1 MQLRCFRRTFE
12 NLTERDHV
20 DLNQAGSYF
29 LLILEF
35 VGIALGSIV
44 VGIVMGL
51 LACLICKH
59 THLKK
64 YPSKEITVLFLF
76 AYGSYA
82 LGELIDLSGIMA
94 LFFTGIVL
102 SHYNFH
108 NLSTIT
114 QESSTYTFKAFS
126 HSTETVVF
134 AYMGLSLFTSRFSS
148 WSGWMIVIAI
158 LACLLGRALN
168 TFPLSWLANKKRK
181 KKIPPAMQFVI
192 WFAGLRGA
200 IAFALSLNM
209 PSFGGKWDE
218 TNEFVVTTTLG
229 IVMFTTFVCGG
240 LTAPILDKFGMK
252 TADVDE
258 EDDEGE
264 LMDYRALYQNK
275 TPVATPTNEAI
286 ASPPL
291 GAAPSGLHKAG
302 GLHRWWKVIDNKY
315 VKPLFGGKPK
325 AKYLSVPTGAAERTG
340 LMGSRSNSGY
350 VATSAS
356 SAPFATLAADSSA
369 VGGGYGSGD
378 NHPAATAQV
387 EYSDSD
393 SDGGDLGAGSGD
405 FFGASKSQ
413 GASGGGYK
421 PPLAACSFPI
431 HSSHWALSSQLYHP
445 DSSVKSSSYD
455 PSDSAALPPSGCS
468 LPPPTGC
475 PTLP

>member
-1 MQLRCFRRTFE
+1 
-12 NLTERDHV
+12 V
-20 DLNQAGSYF
+20 DLNKAGSYF

-82 LGELIDLSGIMA
+82 LGELIDLSGIMS

-108 NLSTIT
+108 NLSSIT

-209 PSFGGKWDE
+209 PDFGGKWSE

-264 LMDYRALYQNK
+264 FMDYRALYQSK
-275 TPVATPTNEAI
+275 AATPAGSDTPATPV
-286 ASPPL
+286 
-291 GAAPSGLHKAG
+291 GAGPSGFHKAG
-302 GLHRWWKVIDNKY
+302 GLHRWWKVMDNKY
-315 VKPLFGGKPK
+315 IKPLFGGKPK
-325 AKYLSVPTGAAERTG
+325 SKYLSVPTGSAERTG
-340 LMGSRSNSGY
+340 LMGARSSGGY

-356 SAPFATLAADSSA
+356 SAPFSALSADSSA
-369 VGGGYGSGD
+369 VSAGYGSSD
-378 NHPAATAQV
+378 NRTATAQV

-393 SDGGDLGAGSGD
+393 SDGGDLGAGSGA
-405 FFGASKSQ
+405 FFGNEKNTGGTSE
-413 GASGGGYK
+413 GGY
-421 PPLAACSFPI
+421 
-431 HSSHWALSSQLYHP
+431 Q
-445 DSSVKSSSYD
+445 
-455 PSDSAALPPSGCS
+455 PPSADAV
-468 LPPPTGC
+468 
-475 PTLP
+475 